1 MNFYLKIKSFL
12 KRKFE
17 NLEKDNEM
25 EIFGIQNDNLLVD
38 PSEPTEDRPIMDYF
52 VRFKNEDKKKTKN
65 YIFLFHHLVFII
77 EKQFLKK
84 NKKIFKNLYENF
96 YSKYK
101 SLNYESEKNYNLQG
115 IEFFEVKIKVKVKNK
130 TLKRKW

>member
-1 MNFYLKIKSFL
+1 MSFFLRIKSIL
-12 KRKFE
+12 KRDFE
-17 NLEKDNEM
+17 NLEKDNEL
-25 EIFGIQNDNLLVD
+25 EIFGIFNEELEIRNI
-38 PSEPTEDRPIMDYF
+38 EDRPILDYF
-52 VRFKNEDKKKTKN
+52 VKFKNEEKKKTKN

-77 EKQFLKK
+77 EKRFLKK
-84 NKKIFKNLYENF
+84 NRKIFKKLYENF
-96 YSKYK
+96 YHRYK

>member
-12 KRKFE
+12 KRNFE